1 MIGSIY
7 GNTRGGIVFLSKKLD
22 IVLMEESDKFV
33 NQIMA
38 DDACWLQI
46 VNVITFFSVRVKL

>member
-33 NQIMA
+33 NQIVA
-38 DDACWLQI
+38 DDACW
-46 VNVITFFSVRVKL
+46 